1 MMHRDPPH
9 GISAWA
15 RAENALEVEAV
26 IIGPEQTPYA
36 GGSFKLV
43 VLVPERYPFEPPKV
57 SFATPIYH
65 PNIDTAGRICLDTLN
80 MPPKVRGAANRDA
93 HARARAAHANAPS
106 PLAGRV
112 EACAQPLNGPH
123 VGAAPHVDAKS
134 RRRCVSSRCR
144 PGAASARGSTR
155 ACVRTPRRATCAH
168 LGGGAAGLMAD
179 ISHEYVH
186 NYPQYERTAR
196 ERTAVHA
203 TERQPTDAN
212 APSAEPSAVEAQHQ
226 ACSGVTGESSRAGVR
241 EESSRSQGLGA
252 ADEDARGAQK
262 RQRL

>member
-1 MMHRDPPH
+1 MRIQKELAMMHRDPPH

-15 RAENALEVEAV
+15 RAENTLEVEAV

-93 HARARAAHANAPS
+93 HTRARAAHANVPS

-112 EACAQPLNGPH
+112 EACAQPLDGPH
-123 VGAAPHVDAKS
+123 VGAAPNVDAKP

-155 ACVRTPRRATCAH
+155 ARVRTPQRSPRRWRGRADGGHLPRVRAQLPAVRAH
-168 LGGGAAGLMAD
+168 
-179 ISHEYVH
+179 
-186 NYPQYERTAR
+186 RAR
-196 ERTAVHA
+196 EHGR
-203 TERQPTDAN
+203 PCD
-212 APSAEPSAVEAQHQ
+212 
-226 ACSGVTGESSRAGVR
+226 
-241 EESSRSQGLGA
+241 
-252 ADEDARGAQK
+252 
-262 RQRL
+262 